1 MKRSRRVWTLLG
13 LLSLLFATRGWTES
27 LTTEQVACNATQLD
41 RMLSR
46 MTAPTRVFH
55 PIELPKTVFLT
66 YSNSVGFYEGLAL
79 TNQFLRSR
87 TTVGEVPRPEH
98 HLAFHLNPD
107 VRTLLLNPERP
118 PVGQVSLNREQSASN
133 VTSPGAPVEVVLTL
147 DPSLA
152 GNPAPDLLV
161 INNFEVPADG
171 QPYNGFLANSTKP
184 GRGLSVDGLL
194 SACHTRFSEQD
205 RRIFALLQ
213 RIVRF
218 RGELNGALQD
228 TLADVEVAV
237 FRAEDERTYR
247 LNATFLD
254 PQAVAHGHLTL
265 ELRIESAEDGRLTVG
280 TLTAL
285 PACTGASSLACTT
298 TDLKVVTVLVAPVLP
313 GQDFWND
320 QGPEARR
327 LFFDPTQP
335 LPSPVAVDFE
345 ALLAGTTWNFP
356 VP

>member
-1 MKRSRRVWTLLG
+1 M
-13 LLSLLFATRGWTES
+13 
-27 LTTEQVACNATQLD
+27 ACNAAQLD

-55 PIELPKTVFLT
+55 PIELPKTVLLT

-79 TNQFLRSR
+79 TNQFLRHL
-87 TTVGEVPRPEH
+87 TTPGDLPVPEH

-133 VTSPGAPVEVVLTL
+133 STTPGTPVEVVLTL

-152 GNPAPDLLV
+152 GNPAPDLLI
-161 INNFEVPADG
+161 INNFEVPNQG

-194 SACHTRFSEQD
+194 SSCHDRFSEQD
-205 RRIFALLQ
+205 RRVFALLQ
-213 RIVRF
+213 RIIRF
-218 RGELNGALQD
+218 RGELNGALRD
-228 TLADVEVAV
+228 TLADVKVAI
-237 FRAEDERTYR
+237 FRAEEEQTYR
-247 LNATFLD
+247 LNVTFLD
-254 PQAVAHGHLTL
+254 PAGVAHGHLAL
-265 ELRIESAEDGRLTVG
+265 ELRIDSTQDGRLTTG
-280 TLTAL
+280 ALTAL
-285 PACTGASSLACTT
+285 PSCTGAPSLACTT
-298 TDLKVVTVLVAPVLP
+298 TDLKVETLLVAPVLP

-320 QGPEARR
+320 QAPEARR
-327 LFFDPTQP
+327 LFFDPAHP
-335 LPSPVAVDFE
+335 LPAPMAVDFE
-345 ALLAGTTWNFP
+345 ALLAGTAWNFP